1 VILQQQII
9 KSQEGKRDILK
20 QAIGED
26 WKGKMSVLMYVAG
39 IGAAF
44 WQPRISLMLYGLTAV
59 LWFIP
64 DRRIEKVVKAEH

>member
-1 VILQQQII
+1 
-9 KSQEGKRDILK
+9 
-20 QAIGED
+20 
-26 WKGKMSVLMYVAG
+26 MSVLMYVAG
-39 IGAAF
+39 IGSAF